1 MCLVFRI
8 VDDVFE
14 QQRPRLFSLA
24 YRMLGSAVDAEDV
37 VQTAWLR
44 WNSAGEVQ
52 NPPAFL
58 TTVVT
63 RLCLD
68 ELGSARARREAY
80 VGPWL
85 PEPVLT
91 AELGPLETAEQREQV
106 SLAALTLLERLTPA
120 ERAVCVLRD
129 AFGYPYDEIADVVG
143 LTAANCRQVHRRA
156 RARLAQDAPRRFDV
170 PPTKHV
176 ELGGLLFA
184 AAMAGDLAALES
196 ALAEDVVLLSDGGG
210 LASAARRPVV
220 SRNHVA
226 RFLIGIV
233 AKTSGDVRTEVA
245 DVNGVPALLAYVDGR
260 LAVVVVFESD
270 GEQVSR
276 LLLAVNPEKL
286 HRLSAA
292 VTSGAAASS

>member
-14 QQRPRLFSLA
+14 EQRPRLFSLA
-24 YRMLGSAVDAEDV
+24 YRMLGSAVDAEDI

-44 WNSAGEVQ
+44 WSQSADVR
-52 NPPAFL
+52 NPAGFL

-91 AELGPLETAEQREQV
+91 GELTPDETVEQREQV
-106 SLAALTLLERLTPA
+106 TMAALLLLERLTPA

-129 AFGYPYDEIADVVG
+129 AFGYPYAEIADVVG

-156 RARLAQDAPRRFDV
+156 KTRLAEDAPRRFDV
-170 PPTKHV
+170 PPAKHV
-176 ELGGLLFA
+176 ELGALLFS
-184 AAMAGDLAALES
+184 AAMAGDLAALEA
-196 ALAEDVVLLSDGGG
+196 ALAEDVVLVSDGGG

-220 SRNHVA
+220 SRDHVG
-226 RFLIGIV
+226 RFLVGIM
-233 AKTSGDVRTEVA
+233 AKTTGELTAEVA
-245 DVNGVPALLAYVDGR
+245 DVNGVPALLAYIDGV
-260 LAVVVVFESD
+260 LTTAVLIETD
-270 GEQVSR
+270 GSEVTR

-286 HRLSAA
+286 RRLADA
-292 VTSGAAASS
+292 VTSRAAASS